1 MLYFEAPYQIIE
13 GLTILRDHA
22 DPLQFYYYPLAPQLA
37 QNPDGSPS
45 FLFVK
50 YRQDLSNLPQGC
62 EPGGG
67 FLNFDVDLRVD
78 DDRLNNTAQQLK
90 SRLNLKDTPRLAP
103 IDYRRGTTR
112 LIFLDAQDPNA
123 NSPAANTANASST
136 SSPDDSSA
144 TATSTTPADQPKFVE
159 KASYYATPS
168 LYGDNRACFSVQLSA
183 QGATLVQETLDA
195 KTSMIGVVYDLVFV
209 GLRPAYQVN
218 LQVDWSQVYSFVE
231 DHFKASAIFFS
242 VDIDNV
248 TEKLIE
254 NRVIKLD
261 VISFGA
267 GASDA
272 DIIGEK
278 DEAVKFIKGF
288 VTEKFFQPSMTP
300 NKGETD
306 NWAYQLGST
315 LKSFKPDNIGYSRRT
330 YDRTDVK
337 TMQINMREKSAVE
350 RRIVPQGH
358 LQGLLDTLKKYPKE
372 DYIKEVDLADPFFQ
386 QIKVDVVG
394 GAAIATDHID
404 RLSVHV
410 QYTDDQPQ
418 DTLLA
423 NAGDTTKMTWALKP
437 DKGFDYNYNYQVFFK
452 PDAPEGVDPHVA
464 SGTIKSNASKLIVD
478 PRDLYQIQKVHVQ
491 AVNLPFDRYTQ
502 VEVNLKYTDPATKT
516 VLQKTIIISQNA
528 TADDWSFRTAPDES
542 LSFQY
547 QLTYY
552 AAGVQPLQKEWVTS
566 QDPAVLVGDPF
577 PDALTVTIVPAGDF
591 SKIQRMMIELTYD
604 DAQNNIHQ
612 EQTVTF
618 TSLND
623 MKVWSP
629 HIQNRMKRDY
639 SYAAIVQYK
648 DGTVKQFPPVPTSDT
663 LLFVGDIY
671 KRTFKLDISLTGR
684 PFNET
689 GLNKIVI
696 NLTYVDAAN
705 QINLAKEVV
714 LSSIND
720 TYEWSFAMMDPNAD
734 SYTYQVTYY
743 SADGFKQRQP
753 AQSSNKTVL
762 QLSSAMPAS
771 V

>member
-1 MLYFEAPYQIIE
+1 MLYFEAPYQIID

-37 QNPDGSPS
+37 QNPDGSPC

-62 EPGGG
+62 QPGGG

-78 DDRLNNTAQQLK
+78 EDRLNNAAQQLK
-90 SRLNLKDTPRLAP
+90 SRLNLNDTPRLAP
-103 IDYRRGTTR
+103 IDYRKGTTR

-123 NSPAANTANASST
+123 NSPAANTANAGT
-136 SSPDDSSA
+136 SSSEDSSA
-144 TATSTTPADQPKFVE
+144 TPTSSTPAGQPKFVE

-231 DHFKASAIFFS
+231 DHFKASVLFFS

-254 NRVIKLD
+254 DRVIKLD
-261 VISFGA
+261 VVSFGA

-278 DEAVKFIKGF
+278 DEAVKFVKGF
-288 VTEKFFQPSMTP
+288 ITEKFFQPSMSP

-306 NWAYQLGST
+306 NWASQLGST
-315 LKSFKPDNIGYSRRT
+315 LKSFKPDNIGYTRRT

-337 TMQINMREKSAVE
+337 TLQINMREKAAVE

-358 LQGLLDTLKKYPKE
+358 LEGLLDTLKNYPK
-372 DYIKEVDLADPFFQ
+372 DAYIKEVDLADPFFQ
-386 QIKVDVVG
+386 QMKVDVVG

-404 RLSVHV
+404 RLAVHV

-452 PDAPEGVDPHVA
+452 PDAPDGINDQVV

-478 PRDLYQIQKVHVQ
+478 PRDLYQIQKVRVQ

-502 VEVNLKYTDPATKT
+502 VEVNLRYTDAATKNT
-516 VLQKTIIISQNA
+516 LQKTILISQTA
-528 TADDWSFRTAPDES
+528 AADDWSFRTPPDES
-542 LSFQY
+542 LSYDY

-552 AAGVQPLQKEWVTS
+552 GAGAQPIQLDWVNS
-566 QDPAVLVGDPF
+566 KDPAVLVGDPF
-577 PDALTVTIVPAGDF
+577 PDALNITVVPAGDF
-591 SKIQRMMIELTYD
+591 TKIQRMMIELTYD
-604 DAQNNIHQ
+604 DAPNNIH
-612 EQTVTF
+612 EQQTISF

-639 SYAAIVQYK
+639 SYSAIVQFK

-671 KRTFKLDISLTGR
+671 KRTFKLDISVKGR
-684 PFNET
+684 PFSEA
-689 GLNKIVI
+689 GLRKIVI
-696 NLTYVDAAN
+696 NLGYADAKN
-705 QINLAKEVV
+705 QINLTKEVV

-720 TYEWSFAMMDPNAD
+720 TYEWSFAMMDPEAD
-734 SYTYQVTYY
+734 SYTYEITYF
-743 SADGFKQRQP
+743 STDGFKQRQT

-762 QLSSAMPAS
+762 QLTSAMPAS